1 MTKRLKIIISVVT
14 AVIVC
19 AFAAV
24 SIVLVLNKKDGIDHL
39 ITDENGF
46 TLVRNS
52 LNFYETDESGVERRK
67 TDNSVTDFTDPSNDN
82 IFGLTGSV
90 TVSPGSKITAN
101 MEIANT
107 SDSSFVYWLGLNLNG
122 NENELFEQL
131 KITVKVSDSPLQTEA
146 VFVNGQAMLG
156 NASQP
161 IAKVLDGNSS
171 EFSVTVEFKHNS
183 SLNDGAQNQTAVFDL
198 VVYAVPQATV

>member
-1 MTKRLKIIISVVT
+1 MTKRLKIIISVIT
-14 AVIVC
+14 AAIVC
-19 AFAAV
+19 TFATV
-24 SIVLVLNKKDGIDHL
+24 SIILVLNKKDGIDHL
-39 ITDENGF
+39 VTDEGGF

-67 TDNSVTDFTDPSNDN
+67 TDNSVTDFTDPNNDN

-107 SDSSFVYWLGLNLNG
+107 SDESFVYWLGLNLDG
-122 NENELFEQL
+122 NENELFGQL
-131 KITVKVSDSPLQTEA
+131 EISVKVSDSPLQTQA

-156 NASQP
+156 SATQP
-161 IAKVLDGNSS
+161 IAKVSDGNSS

-183 SLNDGAQNQTAVFDL
+183 SLNDSAQNQAAVFDL
-198 VVYAVPQATV
+198 VVYAAPRLAV